1 MDKSGVFAR
10 RPIYEQ
16 FRWNNYFNCASISA
30 DNNLVTGMMEKAIC
44 NGRFSPS
51 ISRYCFD
58 ATKLRVVENFL
69 FDFLIVVRLFVFKRM
84 FEISDI
90 FKIVYY
96 YIYIFVQ
103 KVMLVLGERNLF
115 ITKHLFYIIVNNLQ
129 TYYDLLFKFNE
140 VKEIH

>member
-1 MDKSGVFAR
+1 
-10 RPIYEQ
+10 
-16 FRWNNYFNCASISA
+16 
-30 DNNLVTGMMEKAIC
+30 
-44 NGRFSPS
+44 
-51 ISRYCFD
+51 
-58 ATKLRVVENFL
+58 
-69 FDFLIVVRLFVFKRM
+69 M